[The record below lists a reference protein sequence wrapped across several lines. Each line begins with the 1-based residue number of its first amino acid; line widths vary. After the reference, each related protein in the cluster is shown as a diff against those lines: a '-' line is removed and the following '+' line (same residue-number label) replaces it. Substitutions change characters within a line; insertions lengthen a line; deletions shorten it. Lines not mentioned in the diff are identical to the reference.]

1 MNNTS
6 TTSDTSKKT
15 GSPSFGSETGLQ
27 DKIMKQI
34 RELGDTLERA
44 GEKVEKSGWETIGQA
59 IYKLGN
65 TLEHLKDGKKGAA
78 SDKPFASDKSV
89 SGATAGTKPYTDQE
103 YDEKSKNFS
112 GKPASV
118 GKAGKDESQAY

>member
-1 MNNTS
+1 METNTS
-6 TTSDTSKKT
+6 KDSAAKVKKYGSDM
-15 GSPSFGSETGLQ
+15 GLQ

-65 TLEHLKDGKKGAA
+65 KLEHLKEKKA
-78 SDKPFASDKSV
+78 SDKPYSDR
-89 SGATAGTKPYTDQE
+89 E
-103 YDEKSKNFS
+103 FDEKSKKS
-112 GKPASV
+112 SDPSASANKV
-118 GKAGKDESQAY
+118 GGNDSQAY